1 MQKRLSMRKLFF
13 AYLLFCAA
21 ITACKQTDQTSLISV
36 SFILNKAS
44 AAYLN
49 QKKVYLVT
57 SRSKIVIDSITIK
70 SEKNEF
76 RIDPKKHDLSSTYS
90 VFVLDNAY
98 HPAIQKEVIIK
109 RPLGYWNPFN
119 HHYSFI
125 NFYIEARMNPIY
137 MMISAIDPKEGKK
150 KLPDEFKNNPIAQ
163 HSISPQNDILHKNIQ
178 IISEENHNPTGSAKH
193 LKQNTAIIRKY
204 SYSYALLDQM
214 VQTKEHF
221 TNNELATMSN
231 LFDEKLRQTNSF
243 QILTTFA
250 KSRQFHDQLFPDS
263 VPLLDQQGQITELGT
278 KNSRYHLIVFWAW
291 WCKPCREEIPALKQ
305 LYTQKK
311 KQGLQIYH
319 ISIDGNQTK
328 WQEALKYEQMPWD
341 QLIVNQ
347 QSFNQLMAM
356 YDLKAIPKSYLFD
369 SSYQLIRSFTGFDTS
384 SFQALT
390 NSLK

>member
-1 MQKRLSMRKLFF
+1 MRNTFLLYLTFCVGINACNPDNQKNVIPF
-13 AYLLFCAA
+13 
-21 ITACKQTDQTSLISV
+21 V
-36 SFILNKAS
+36 FILNKAT
-44 AAYLN
+44 AEYLN
-49 QKKVYLVT
+49 QKKVYLVIAK
-57 SRSKIVIDSITIK
+57 SRIIIDSITIK
-70 SEKNEF
+70 GKKNQF
-76 RIDPKKHDLSSTYS
+76 LIDPKKYDISATYS

-98 HPAIQKEVIIK
+98 HPVIKKEVVIK

-125 NFYIEARMNPIY
+125 NFYIEADMAPIY

-150 KLPDEFKNNPIAQ
+150 QLPDEFRYNPIAQ

-178 IISEENHNPTGSAKH
+178 IISEENHNPTGSPKH
-193 LKQNTAIIRKY
+193 LKRNTAIIRKY
-204 SYSYALLDQM
+204 PYAYALLDQI

-221 TNNELATMSN
+221 TNNELNTMSS

-243 QILTTFA
+243 QILTTFT

-263 VPLLDQQGQITELGT
+263 VPLLDQQGQITELGA
-278 KNSRYHLIVFWAW
+278 KNSRYHLIIFWAW

-305 LYTQKK
+305 LYEQKK

-328 WQEALKYEQMPWD
+328 WQEALQYEQMPWD

-369 SSYQLIRSFTGFDTS
+369 STYQLIRSFTGFDTS

>member
-1 MQKRLSMRKLFF
+1 MRKLFF
-13 AYLLFCAA
+13 VFLLFCASLS
-21 ITACKQTDQTSLISV
+21 ACKQANQKKLISV

-57 SRSKIVIDSITIK
+57 SRSKIIIDSITIK

-76 RIDPKKHDLSSTYS
+76 LIDPKKHDLSSTYS

-125 NFYIEARMNPIY
+125 NFYIETGMSPIY
-137 MMISAIDPKEGKK
+137 MGISAIDPKEGKK

-178 IISEENHNPTGSAKH
+178 ITSEENHNPTGSSKH
-193 LKQNTAIIRKY
+193 LKRNTAIIRKY
-204 SYSYALLDQM
+204 PYAYALFDQI

-221 TNNELATMSN
+221 TNNELNIMSG
-231 LFDEKLRQTNSF
+231 LFDEKVRQTNSF
-243 QILTTFA
+243 QILTTFT
-250 KSRQFHDQLFPDS
+250 KSRRFHDQLFPDS
-263 VPLLDQQGQITELGT
+263 VPLLDQQGQITKLGSQT
-278 KNSRYHLIVFWAW
+278 SRYHLIVFWAW

-311 KQGLQIYH
+311 KLGLQIYH

-328 WQEALKYEQMPWD
+328 WQEALQYEQMPWD

-347 QSFNQLMAM
+347 QSYNQLMAM

-369 SSYQLIRSFTGFDTS
+369 SNYQLMRSFTGFDTQ